1 MCVGNLVDE
10 ETRLG
15 RVRKINWKRNRNKD
29 VHLPEKKGKTW
40 KWELVLVEKK
50 AEEEEKAEKTKP
62 LIEFR
67 VLRQSRSKPGTI

>member
-1 MCVGNLVDE
+1 
-10 ETRLG
+10 
-15 RVRKINWKRNRNKD
+15 
-29 VHLPEKKGKTW
+29 LPEKKEKTW